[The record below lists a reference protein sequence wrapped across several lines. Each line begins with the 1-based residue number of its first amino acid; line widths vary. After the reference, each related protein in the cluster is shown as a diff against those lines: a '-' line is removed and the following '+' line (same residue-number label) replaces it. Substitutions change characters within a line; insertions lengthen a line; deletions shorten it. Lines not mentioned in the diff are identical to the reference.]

1 MMKKSTVIICLA
13 TLLLLPGQVFAQTAN
28 PVTNVTGNAKIDKL
42 LSQMTFEE
50 KVSMIHGMTEP
61 KETNQGQA
69 GYLPGVPRLGIP
81 SMRLADGPHG
91 LVARKPSTGMVGT
104 IGLAATWSRMDAEE
118 HGSAIGRDARLLGI
132 DIVLEPFVNLWRDL
146 NYQRG
151 SNTYGEDPFLSG
163 QIGVGMVKGI
173 QSQNVMAQVK
183 HYVANDASEN
193 VYMDDQT
200 LREVYVAPFAAA
212 AEAGAASMMC
222 AYNKVN
228 GTYICGNCD
237 ANAHIMRDEMKWKGF
252 MTSDWGATHGT
263 EFINC
268 GEDLEMPGASDDPGS
283 VTTGIAGNMS
293 AFFGLNAPKSG
304 SGDGK
309 KDMGAMMAMM
319 GGASVPEEKID
330 VQGMDFAAMM
340 AGRGNDPAP
349 VGMLNAVESGMVKTE
364 NIDKAVGRILSMMD
378 KFGWLE
384 KAPSHTVN
392 SVNYEANVKTLRK
405 TAVDAAV
412 LLKNDGD
419 ALPLKPEDLE
429 SLALIGPGAGQTIA
443 TEGGGEMSVG
453 LADKQVGTCQVMKR
467 LAPQAKITYAV
478 GNDMTGKAIPASALS
493 YNGKPGLLR
502 TDMKTKATQVDGQV
516 SFTRSKGSALPVG
529 GQYSWEGTLTV
540 PTAGSYDINLQVLGA
555 GGTLMIDGKSVT
567 GTGSTVGNLHGDTQK
582 AGSTNVLPS
591 TDGLAN
597 LRTRV
602 DLTAGPHKVQLSIDP
617 DLSGDP
623 VQVQLAWITP
633 EERKA
638 NYEAAV
644 TAARN
649 AKKAVVFIW
658 SRGKPFFNGL
668 PGDQEKLLN
677 DIIAVNPN
685 TIVVINSQHPF
696 AMPWFD
702 KVKAVL
708 NMWYPGDEGGWATA
722 NLLLGKASPAG
733 RLPFTWPKRIEDNIG
748 NDPNHPE
755 RSAKGVNGKTTFTEG
770 LNIGYRYYE
779 MEKKE
784 PMFPFGYGL
793 SYTRFEYSNLKTAN
807 AADGGM
813 DVSFTLRNAGKA
825 DSDEV
830 TQVYLDAPKQTPAGV
845 QFAIKTLAGFERIS
859 LKAGES
865 RKVTVHVPSRS
876 LEYWSTKD
884 SKWVK
889 TTGPRTLSVGAS
901 SKDLRLPGEFSL

>member
-1 MMKKSTVIICLA
+1 MKKTTIMICLA
-13 TLLLLPGQVFAQTAN
+13 ACLLFTGQVFVQ
-28 PVTNVTGNAKIDKL
+28 TGNTVATITGNVKVDKL

-50 KVSMIHGMTEP
+50 KVSMIHGATEP

-81 SMRLADGPHG
+81 SLRLADGPHG
-91 LVARKPSTGMVGT
+91 LVARKASTGMVGT
-104 IGLAATWSRMDAEE
+104 IGLAATWSRTDAEE
-118 HGSAIGRDARLLGI
+118 HGTAIGRDARLLGI

-146 NYQRG
+146 NYTRG

-183 HYVANDASEN
+183 HYVANDANEN
-193 VYMDDQT
+193 VYIDDQT
-200 LREVYVAPFAAA
+200 LHEVYIAPFAAA

-237 ANAHIMRDEMKWKGF
+237 ANSHILRDEMNWKGF

-263 EFINC
+263 DFINC
-268 GEDLEMPGASDDPGS
+268 GDDLEMPGASDDSNAKVSG
-283 VTTGIAGNMS
+283 VAGMMS

-304 SGDGK
+304 NSDDK

-319 GGASVPEEKID
+319 MGASVPEEKVD
-330 VQGMDFAAMM
+330 GQGMDFSAMM

-349 VGMLNAVESGMVKTE
+349 AGMRNAVESGLVKTE
-364 NIDKAVGRILSMMD
+364 NIDKAVGRILCMMD

-384 KAPSHTVN
+384 KAPSHTLK
-392 SVNYEANVKTLRK
+392 SVNYEANVPTLRK

-412 LLKNDGD
+412 LLKNAGD

-453 LADKQVGTCQVMKR
+453 LADKQIGTCQVMKS
-467 LAPQAKITYAV
+467 LVPQAKIIYAV
-478 GNDMTGKAIPASALS
+478 ANDMTGKAIPALALS

-502 TDMKTKATQVDGQV
+502 TDMKSKATKVDEQV
-516 SFTRSKGSALPVG
+516 SFTKSKGNALPEG

-540 PTAGSYDINLQVLGA
+540 PAAGSYDINLQVLGA
-555 GGTLMIDGKSVT
+555 GGTLMIDGKNVA
-567 GTGSTVGNLHGDTQK
+567 GTGSMVGNLHGDTLK
-582 AGSTNVLPS
+582 AGASNVLPS
-591 TDGLAN
+591 TDGLSN
-597 LRTRV
+597 IRTRL
-602 DLTAGPHKVQLSIDP
+602 DLTAGPHKVQATVEA
-617 DLSGDP
+617 DLSNVQ
-623 VQVQLAWITP
+623 VQVQLAWVTP

-644 TAARN
+644 TAARK

-658 SRGKPFFNGL
+658 TRGKPFFNGL

-722 NLLLGKASPAG
+722 NLLLGKSGPAG
-733 RLPFTWPKRIEDNIG
+733 RLPFTWPKKIEDNIG
-748 NDPNHPE
+748 NDPGHPE
-755 RSAKGVNGKTTFTEG
+755 RSGKGVNGKATYTEG

-793 SYTRFEYSNLKTAN
+793 SYTKFEYSDLKTAK
-807 AADGGM
+807 AADGGL
-813 DVSFTLRNAGKA
+813 DVSFMLRNTGKS

-830 TQVYLDAPKQTPAGV
+830 TQVYLDAPKQAPAGV
-845 QFAIKTLAGFERIS
+845 QFAIKALVGFERVT
-859 LKAGES
+859 LKSGES

-876 LEYWSTKD
+876 LEYWSIKD
-884 SKWVK
+884 SKWVQ

-901 SKDLRLPGEFSL
+901 SKGLRLRGEFNL